1 MKMPT
6 ELKQGYERFRLERF
20 RIEADRYKAV
30 AEGQRPRTMIVGC
43 ADSRVDPATIF
54 SAAPGELYVVR
65 NVAALIPPCE
75 RGGGYHGTSAA
86 LEFAVKELKVS
97 NIVVMGHDL
106 CGGIAASLMVA
117 EKRPVGDF
125 IAPWIDQISG
135 IRDELLERGDVVDPS
150 LRQQALE
157 RMAIQHSLD
166 NALTFP
172 FIQSAVE
179 SGRLTLHGAWF
190 SIGVGE
196 LHWLDWDTGVF
207 EHVGD

>member
-1 MKMPT
+1 
-6 ELKQGYERFRLERF
+6 
-20 RIEADRYKAV
+20 
-30 AEGQRPRTMIVGC
+30 
-43 ADSRVDPATIF
+43 
-54 SAAPGELYVVR
+54 LYVVR